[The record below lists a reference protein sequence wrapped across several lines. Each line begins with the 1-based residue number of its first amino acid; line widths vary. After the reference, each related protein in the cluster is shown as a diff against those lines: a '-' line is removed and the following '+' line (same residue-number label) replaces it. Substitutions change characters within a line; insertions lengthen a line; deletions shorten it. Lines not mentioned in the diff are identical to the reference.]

1 MGKFRMKGHVF
12 GISLAVVC
20 AFASHALAAQS
31 DALTAWFMRAT
42 AYNTESAAIKMS
54 RPEQLPGKPPEMTC
68 RYEDGRP
75 QLAAV
80 WQLLRY
86 DRTHH
91 IAFAAA
97 TTDQCSVALFRAPA
111 PPVTV
116 PDADLSGY
124 ATRLGVRIGST
135 YESVRTTY
143 SGGPQKS
150 ASHFVV
156 AYTSTVP
163 GETMALPKKKI
174 GLPQMVTIVVDAGHV
189 SAISIYTNLAGEF

>member
-1 MGKFRMKGHVF
+1 MKRRAF
-12 GISLAVVC
+12 GISLAALC
-20 AFASHALAAQS
+20 AFAPHALTAQS

-42 AYNTESAAIKMS
+42 AYNGQSAATKMS
-54 RPEQLPGKPPEMTC
+54 RPELLPGKPSEMNCRSEDRRPE
-68 RYEDGRP
+68 
-75 QLAAV
+75 LAAV

-97 TTDQCSVALFRAPA
+97 TTDQCSVALFRAPVS
-111 PPVTV
+111 PVRV

-124 ATRLGVRIGST
+124 STRLGLRIGST

-143 SGGPQKS
+143 GGGPQKS

-163 GETMALPKKKI
+163 GETMTLPKKKI
-174 GLPQMVTIVVDAGHV
+174 RLPQVVTIVVDAGRV
-189 SAISIYTNLAGEF
+189 SAISIYTNLAPEF